1 MATEWTRVP
10 QKVIVL
16 AQELIEKHHSNLR
29 DARIGILFR
38 SKAPVSG
45 GKRTLGQASTVT
57 AKWLP
62 LLREPYD
69 FIIWLAADAW
79 EELDPRQRRALLDH
93 ELYHCHLNNDGKAEI
108 RPHDIEEFAEIIQR
122 YGFWRE
128 DLERVALAFQGRL
141 ALADGGFVKAIFPE
155 IKEEM
160 ERAFEDVEVSLVRA

>member
-10 QKVIVL
+10 KKVIDL
-16 AQELIEKHHSNLR
+16 AEELIEKHHRNLS

-38 SKAPVSG
+38 SEAPVSG

-79 EELDPRQRRALLDH
+79 EELDSRQQRALLDH
-93 ELYHCHLNNDGKAEI
+93 ELYHCHLSNEGKAEI

-122 YGFWRE
+122 YGFWRD

-141 ALADGGFVKAIFPE
+141 ALADSGFVKAIFPE
-155 IKEEM
+155 MKEQM
-160 ERAFEDVEVSLVRA
+160 ETLFSDVEVSLTHG

>member
-16 AQELIEKHHSNLR
+16 AQELIKAHHPNLA

-38 SKAPVSG
+38 SEAPISG

-93 ELYHCHLNNDGKAEI
+93 ELYHCHLDNEGKAEM

-122 YGFWRE
+122 YGFWRG
-128 DLERVALAFQGRL
+128 DSDRVALAVQGRL

-160 ERAFEDVEVSLVRA
+160 ERTFEDVEVSLV